1 MADCCSLFRKGCSTR
16 QFGRGSLGAGSWLEP
31 SQQLHVKRF
40 VNSSRN
46 CIRAKSCNP
55 AVNVTTRR
63 FRGLHNDCLYP
74 GPIPN
79 LLRCGLLGL
88 HETCAGPS
96 HRGTPLDLLVYALL
110 DIPGPIA
117 NAHRLNSIPSLDRK
131 RNATDENISIFPPKA
146 RFFNSS
152 VLCAF
157 ASALEERGTQQLL
170 EDAEVR
176 LLCFLLLAFDT
187 LRFCFG
193 VGLSM
198 LVSEW
203 SRAESQHALNF
214 NINRSSSS
222 AVTVRRQ
229 FFQTRKPAHVE
240 ERKSKG

>member
-131 RNATDENISIFPPKA
+131 RNATDENISIFPRRHDSSIALCCVLLHLRWRSVAHSSCWKMP
-146 RFFNSS
+146 RFDFCASFCS
-152 VLCAF
+152 LLTLSAF
-157 ASALEERGTQQLL
+157 ASGLGCRCWYLN
-170 EDAEVR
+170 
-176 LLCFLLLAFDT
+176 
-187 LRFCFG
+187 G
-193 VGLSM
+193 VEPSP
-198 LVSEW
+198 
-203 SRAESQHALNF
+203 N
-214 NINRSSSS
+214 
-222 AVTVRRQ
+222 T
-229 FFQTRKPAHVE
+229 P
-240 ERKSKG
+240 